1 MARRPT
7 TLTICLM
14 KPDAPPDP
22 ETAQS
27 VSDYRPIKGAV
38 LRWLLIGFGF
48 LNVVIG
54 VIGIVVPGLPTTV
67 FLLVAAWAFSRSSER
82 FQQWLLTHPTLG
94 PLVRDWRDHRVIPK
108 RAKIIAATMM
118 TLSLTYVIVYVA
130 SDWILP
136 TIMAAIMIPALIYIV
151 TRSGSSPTTDEDLQ

>member
-1 MARRPT
+1 M
-7 TLTICLM
+7 TLDSGL
-14 KPDAPPDP
+14 DAS
-22 ETAQS
+22 QS
-27 VSDYRPIKGAV
+27 VSDYRPIKGVV

-82 FQQWLLTHPTLG
+82 FQRWLLTHPTLG
-94 PLVRDWRDHRVIPK
+94 PLVSDWRDHRVIPK
-108 RAKIIAATMM
+108 RAKIVAATMM
-118 TLSLTYVIVYVA
+118 TLSLTYVVVYVA

-136 TIMAAIMIPALIYIV
+136 TVMAAIMIPALAYIL
-151 TRSGSSPTTDEDLQ
+151 TRSESRPAKHGDQE